1 MTDSSK
7 VLTIERRVQALRRRL
22 PRTPVAMKA
31 ADDPF
36 EYAKLR
42 GSVMALLERAMESV
56 RGELRKPRFDWSWAG
71 LQSPEAI
78 CDQAESFIDAWMRG
92 ERPFAGKYCEPGW
105 HTIDHAIFHHDGLF
119 HCYYIRGRAAT
130 NWPEYP
136 TCDFGHAVSTDLKRW
151 TPQRPVLHT
160 PAQGWDEYQVWA
172 PHVIAHNG
180 RFFMF
185 YTGVN
190 RHCAQAIGLAVSTDL
205 YHWRRVG
212 RAPVIRPGA
221 WGVWSAD
228 RWSDCR
234 DPMVLQADG
243 MFYCYYTAQRQ
254 AAPNAPVECCVG
266 VARSNDLL
274 HWDDAGYIRLTH
286 SLTTPPESVF
296 VTRRDGAYHMIYTNY
311 QYGLTAAV
319 SEHPVDGWRELPVE
333 SMSVKKGVSASE
345 IIEHDG
351 QWYLSFISHQANMLR
366 FLEVERLIWR
376 PDRTAF
382 TRPL

>member
-1 MTDSSK
+1 MVNTNVCK
-7 VLTIERRVQALRRRL
+7 TIQQRAQALRRRL
-22 PRTPVAMKA
+22 PKTPVALKA
-31 ADDPF
+31 GEDPF
-36 EYAKLR
+36 EYDKLR
-42 GSVMALLERAMESV
+42 GTVLALLERAVESACG
-56 RGELRKPRFDWSWAG
+56 RLRPPRFEWSWAG
-71 LQSPEAI
+71 LQPPEAI
-78 CDQAESFIDAWMRG
+78 CDQAEALISAWYGG
-92 ERPFAGKYCEPGW
+92 ERPLAGKYCEPGW
-105 HTIDHAIFHHDGLF
+105 HTIDHAICAHDGVF

-136 TCDFGHAVSTDLKRW
+136 TNDFGHAISTDLKRW
-151 TPQRPVLHT
+151 TPQRPVLRS

-172 PHVIAHNG
+172 PHVIAHDG
-180 RFFMF
+180 RFWML

-212 RAPVIRPGA
+212 NAPVIKPGP

-243 MFYCYYTAQRQ
+243 IFYCYYTAVHQ
-254 AAPNAPVECCVG
+254 AMDGLPVECCVG
-266 VARSNDLL
+266 VARSRDLRC
-274 HWDDAGYIRLTH
+274 WDDAGYIRLTH

-296 VTRRDGAYHMIYTNY
+296 VVQRDGAYHMIYTNY
-311 QYGLTAAV
+311 KHGLTAAI
-319 SEHPVDGWRELPVE
+319 SDHPVNGWRELPVDT
-333 SMSVKKGVSASE
+333 MSVKRGVSASE
-345 IIEHDG
+345 IITHDG

-376 PDRTAF
+376 PDGTAF